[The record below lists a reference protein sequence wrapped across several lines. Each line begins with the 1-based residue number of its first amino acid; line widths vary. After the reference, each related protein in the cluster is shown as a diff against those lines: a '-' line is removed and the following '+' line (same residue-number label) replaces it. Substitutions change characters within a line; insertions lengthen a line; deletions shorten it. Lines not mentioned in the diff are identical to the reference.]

1 MAAPTNTPTSGPA
14 GSPSGASSSGRY
26 EIHVRGHLADRWVEE
41 FPGFQLLRDPD
52 GTTRLTG
59 PVADQAA
66 LHGLLRRVRDLGWP
80 LLGVVRVH
88 DDAPRSARG
97 PSDRPLGAEASVEP
111 EASEA
116 EEGRP

>member
-1 MAAPTNTPTSGPA
+1 MAACTNTPTSGPA

-26 EIHVRGHLADRWVEE
+26 EIRVRGHLADRWVEE
-41 FPGFQLLRDPD
+41 FPEFELFREPD

-59 PVADQAA
+59 PVVDQAA

-88 DDAPRSARG
+88 DDAPSDALG
-97 PSDRPLGAEASVEP
+97 PSDRPLEA

-116 EEGRP
+116 SKESVSEEGRP